1 MINLIAA
8 HDRIIVTLTERKS
21 NSGIILTG
29 PDNNPWQYGRIE
41 AIGPNVKITEVGKVV
56 LFYKCDATP
65 ISVDDVLYYTIREC
79 HIIGIYKNKEN

>member
-8 HDRIIVTLTERKS
+8 NDRIIVTLIEKKAS
-21 NSGIILTG
+21 GGIILTG
-29 PDNNPWQYGRIE
+29 HDSNPWQYGRIE

-65 ISVDDVLYYTIREC
+65 LEVDNILYYTIREC
-79 HIIGIYKNKEN
+79 HIIGIYKN